1 MLRKAKPLIG
11 VDIGSTAIKA
21 VELKEASGTHTVVAY
36 GLEATP
42 EGGIVDGTIED
53 TAAIA
58 AALRRLFTRHCTR
71 TRGVAASVSGGG
83 VFLKRIRVPLMS
95 DVELSASI
103 GWEVEQHIPLELEEV
118 HIDYEPLNEPSSAG
132 DTTEVLVVAARRDK
146 VARHTEAIQVA
157 GRRASV
163 VDLTALALQ
172 NVYEANHEIDAAAIV
187 ALVDAGASTI
197 TVHVVRGSAMLFTRT
212 VMATGNVVLDISSA
226 LDDFERTMA
235 GRLERI
241 VLTGG
246 GSRAPGLEDAL
257 GVHFGVHVES
267 LDPFRRIVFDDALF
281 NVDRMA
287 AAATAAIAV
296 GLALRRKDDR

>member
-11 VDIGSTAIKA
+11 VDVGSTAIKA
-21 VELKEASGTHTVVAY
+21 VELKEANGVHTVVAY

-53 TAAIA
+53 PVAIA
-58 AALRRLFTRHCTR
+58 AALRRLFARHRTR

-83 VFLKRIRVPLMS
+83 VFLKRISVPVMS
-95 DVELSASI
+95 DVELAASI

-118 HIDYEPLNEPSSAG
+118 HFDYEPLVEPSAAG

-146 VARHTEAIQVA
+146 VARHTEAIQMA

-163 VDLTALALQ
+163 VDLAALALQ
-172 NVYEANHEIDAAAIV
+172 NVYEANHEIDATAIV

-197 TVHVVRGSAMLFTRT
+197 TVHVVRGSAMLFTRA
-212 VMATGNVVLDISSA
+212 VMATGNVALDISTA
-226 LDDFERTMA
+226 LDDFERTMP

-241 VLTGG
+241 ALTGG
-246 GSRAPGLEDAL
+246 GSKAPGLKDAL
-257 GVHFGVHVES
+257 ASHFGVHVES

-281 NVDRMA
+281 NVDRVA
-287 AAATAAIAV
+287 AGATAAIAV
-296 GLALRRKDDR
+296 GLALRRKNDR